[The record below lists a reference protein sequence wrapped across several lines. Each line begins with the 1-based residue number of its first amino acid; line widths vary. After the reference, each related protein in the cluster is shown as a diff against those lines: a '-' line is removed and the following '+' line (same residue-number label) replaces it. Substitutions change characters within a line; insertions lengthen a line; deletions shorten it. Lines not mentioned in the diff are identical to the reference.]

1 MYRLRVRSPFI
12 CIFFIFPGHYK
23 SEAHVCNR
31 TIIHFQIYRIIVA
44 LKAFALSKHGN
55 SMMAVDIEVF
65 FWLKVVALSGCK
77 RDWGFCSS
85 FCVFGK
91 ILIIQSPSKICTKQ
105 LRLLSTP
112 SSNKFV
118 FLFNISRVNCHLIFP
133 TLESIR
139 YTPLPWLL

>member
-77 RDWGFCSS
+77 RDC
-85 FCVFGK
+85 
-91 ILIIQSPSKICTKQ
+91 
-105 LRLLSTP
+105 
-112 SSNKFV
+112 SNKFV